1 MLSLTILGN
10 NSAIPAHNRHPT
22 AQVLQI
28 QDEHILIDC
37 GEGTQMQMARYKVK
51 SSKINRIFISHL
63 HGDHYYGLA
72 GLLTSMS
79 LLNRT
84 NDLHI
89 HGPAPLG
96 EIINMQFKLAEV
108 NLSYSLH
115 FHPVAGEGIA
125 YEDEKIQV
133 QCFALQH
140 RIECWGYL
148 FKEKKNLRKIN
159 IEQVKK
165 HQVPPAFFDALHK
178 GQDYILPDGAVIS
191 NQLLTTAAPL
201 PKSYAYCSDT
211 IFDEGIA
218 EKIKGATALYHEA
231 TYLHDEAKKAAERY
245 HSTAL
250 QAAIIAQKAGVQ
262 QLLLGH
268 FSSRYEDLDAFLTE
282 ACPMFENT
290 GLALEGVCFKI

>member
-10 NSAIPAHNRHPT
+10 NSAIPAYDRHPT

-37 GEGTQMQMARYKVK
+37 GEGTQMQMARYKVR

-84 NDLHI
+84 QGLHI

-96 EIINMQFKLAEV
+96 EIITMQFKLAEV
-108 NLSYSLH
+108 NLSYPLY
-115 FHPVAGEGIA
+115 FHPVGGEGTV
-125 YEDEKIQV
+125 YEDEKIKV
-133 QCFALQH
+133 DCFTLQH
-140 RIECWGYL
+140 RIECWGYR
-148 FKEKKNLRKIN
+148 FTEKKNLRKID
-159 IEQVKK
+159 IEKVKAFN
-165 HQVPPAFFDALHK
+165 VPPAYYDALHK
-178 GQDYILPDGAVIS
+178 GMNYTTPDGNFIANS
-191 NQLLTTAAPL
+191 ALTSPAPP

-211 IFDEGIA
+211 IFDESIA
-218 EKIKGATALYHEA
+218 AKVKGVNMLYHEA
-231 TYLHDEAKKAAERY
+231 TYLHDEVQKATERF

-250 QAAIIAQKAGVQ
+250 QAATLAQMAGVQ

-268 FSSRYEDLDAFLTE
+268 FSSRYEHLEAFLEE
-282 ACPMFENT
+282 ACPIFTNT
-290 GLALEGVCFKI
+290 SLALEGVCFKI